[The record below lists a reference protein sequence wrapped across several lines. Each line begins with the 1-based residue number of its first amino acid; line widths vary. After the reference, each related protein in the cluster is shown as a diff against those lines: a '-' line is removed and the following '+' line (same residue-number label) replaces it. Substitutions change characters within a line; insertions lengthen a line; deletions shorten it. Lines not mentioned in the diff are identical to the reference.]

1 MESLEERHFRPLA
14 FCNLIF
20 VVVYWQFTLAGDC
33 PADGRTWVP
42 FKQRCYHF
50 VHGEE
55 DVAKSYKIEF
65 ARRLCSGYELVS
77 VQSKEE
83 NDFILRYS
91 PQVWKGNIH
100 VWLNMYYDSDDD
112 KFKWQDETSLSFM
125 NWGNNSSESD
135 LIPMETCVVMH
146 SSTGEWEKVSCL
158 DSEENGVVCETA
170 EKAEKNGKPG
180 KLCLCLSFCVGLSWP
195 HSKLNSDLLLHP
207 PAPNPLLSALV
218 ILSVVGIMGVS
229 AVFWFL
235 HQKHQHGSVLTSFEY
250 HPPFRSP
257 TSDEACLVE
266 TEETEETDDVA

>member
-1 MESLEERHFRPLA
+1 M
-14 FCNLIF
+14 
-20 VVVYWQFTLAGDC
+20 TLVDLDFIDC

-170 EKAEKNGKPG
+170 EKAEKNGKP
-180 KLCLCLSFCVGLSWP
+180 
-195 HSKLNSDLLLHP
+195 
-207 PAPNPLLSALV
+207 APNPLLSALV